1 MKTILIT
8 GYNGFIGKHLVSNL
22 AKKYHLTGLSNCKT
36 NDSNIEC
43 IKGDITKSTFPKIKS
58 KIHYIIHLAAMTD
71 ISICQQNPSECF
83 KTNVLGTQ
91 NVLEFA
97 RKNDSKVIF
106 VSSSHVYGNPSKL
119 PLYEISQTNPLTVY
133 GSSKLAGE
141 IICKSYSQNYN
152 LDISV
157 LRLFSVYGKR
167 TNGHDVI
174 SRIISQQNGTS
185 IKLGNLFPKR
195 DFVYIDDVL
204 SAFKLLLKKTNG
216 FEIYNI
222 GTGKSTSIENICK
235 FISKIQNKNLNI
247 KSVKTYSRTTDIPE
261 MRASISKI
269 TKLGWRPQISLY
281 EGLEKTLEVKNE

>member
-1 MKTILIT
+1 M
-8 GYNGFIGKHLVSNL
+8 
-22 AKKYHLTGLSNCKT
+22 
-36 NDSNIEC
+36 
-43 IKGDITKSTFPKIKS
+43 
-58 KIHYIIHLAAMTD
+58 
-71 ISICQQNPSECF
+71 
-83 KTNVLGTQ
+83 
-91 NVLEFA
+91 
-97 RKNDSKVIF
+97 
-106 VSSSHVYGNPSKL
+106 
-119 PLYEISQTNPLTVY
+119 
-133 GSSKLAGE
+133 
-141 IICKSYSQNYN
+141 
-152 LDISV
+152 
-157 LRLFSVYGKR
+157 
-167 TNGHDVI
+167 I